1 MLNDASRVEFVVE
14 ELQKSVTKV
23 LKWDAIDFQR
33 KVDEIERLKK
43 DPDRKSLANN
53 ELTQFEL
60 KSLTEIVLI
69 FTIFK
74 TLSKVP
80 LLSMMPF
87 CVCIKIWS
95 IIICGVS

>member
-1 MLNDASRVEFVVE
+1 LLNDASRVEFVVE

-60 KSLTEIVLI
+60 KSSAQNL
-69 FTIFK
+69 FK
-74 TLSKVP
+74 FLRLSRPYRKRRYYQ
-80 LLSMMPF
+80 
-87 CVCIKIWS
+87 
-95 IIICGVS
+95 

>member
-43 DPDRKSLANN
+43 DPDRKSLANSALFN
-53 ELTQFEL
+53 
-60 KSLTEIVLI
+60 SV
-69 FTIFK
+69 
-74 TLSKVP
+74 
-80 LLSMMPF
+80 
-87 CVCIKIWS
+87 
-95 IIICGVS
+95 